1 MSIAFSFSIRCLNKT
16 FFLFFIHRKPTD
28 EVIEAISKVSTNSTS
43 RLNSGTRNKKLTDL
57 TLEQLEFVAFEFKNS
72 NKLHKLLSQI
82 QFFIV
87 LSQDLE
93 ARFLNRTEFKEL
105 FNECFG
111 FDYTMVET
119 TVTEAIEETEE
130 TDIPVKKQFTVK
142 GDYPTVDSSASA
154 VPANNPNA
162 PDWVKEIDK
171 W

>member
-1 MSIAFSFSIRCLNKT
+1 MKMESFYKKKFLNG
-16 FFLFFIHRKPTD
+16 FNPEAPTD

-105 FNECFG
+105 FKECFG

-119 TVTEAIEETEE
+119 TVVEAIEEAEE
-130 TDIPVKKQFTVK
+130 TDIQVKKQFIVK
-142 GDYPTVDSSASA
+142 GDYPTVDGSASA
-154 VPANNPNA
+154 TTDTVPANNPNA
-162 PDWVKEIDK
+162 PDWFDIGD
-171 W
+171 WN